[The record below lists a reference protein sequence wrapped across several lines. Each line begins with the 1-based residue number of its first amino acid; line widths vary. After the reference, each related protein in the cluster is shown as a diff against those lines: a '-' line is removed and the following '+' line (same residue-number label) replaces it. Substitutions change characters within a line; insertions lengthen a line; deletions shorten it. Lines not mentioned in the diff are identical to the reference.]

1 MAPQMNLGDIQFS
14 GNAGFHGQTN
24 QRPQQPYEDMTGMV
38 SVNIPSD
45 QYYQFNQYQQMMQNA
60 EGDYQFPQVSM
71 NLSQPTGGQQDE
83 QDVMAKPEPNS
94 QSPPSQDSTAIPS
107 IPTSGSTMSFNSQST
122 PATAQ
127 WEPTSATM
135 PSVGTGLYAPLSSEE
150 HAFVDSHAAAEALQ
164 QYQEEHGDES
174 DSNEEH
180 FSLHGELVS

>member
-1 MAPQMNLGDIQFS
+1 MNIGDIQFS
-14 GNAGFHGQTN
+14 GNAGFDGQSN
-24 QRPQQPYEDMTGMV
+24 QRPQQPYDNMTGMV

-45 QYYQFNQYQQMMQNA
+45 QYYQFNQYQQMMLNA

-83 QDVMAKPEPNS
+83 QD
-94 QSPPSQDSTAIPS
+94 
-107 IPTSGSTMSFNSQST
+107 ST

-135 PSVGTGLYAPLSSEE
+135 PSVGTGLYAPLSREE

-180 FSLHGELVS
+180 FSLHGELQRMDEQKRLEEQQGQEEDYAFGPRYQ